1 MAGTGTSQRAPSSL
15 LIAQLA
21 RGTRRRIEQAVAPI
35 GLRPRELLAL
45 QHLSE
50 RGPSAQQA
58 LADMIGVDATNL
70 VAILNSLED
79 AGLIQRSRDR
89 ADRRRAII
97 TISRQGERLLA
108 ELDRALGQL
117 DDEILAPLT
126 HSEREILN
134 SLLTKTV
141 MHIGAECASAPDGA
155 CQS

>member
-1 MAGTGTSQRAPSSL
+1 MRGSDTGQRAPSSL

-58 LADMIGVDATNL
+58 LAEMIGVDATNI

-108 ELDRALGQL
+108 DLDHALGQL

-126 HSEREILN
+126 HSERELLN
-134 SLLTKTV
+134 TLLTKTV
-141 MHIGAECASAPDGA
+141 LHIGSECANAHDGG
-155 CQS
+155 C

>member
-1 MAGTGTSQRAPSSL
+1 MTGTDTGQQAPSSL

-21 RGTRRRIEQAVAPI
+21 RGTRRRIEQVVAPI

-45 QHLSE
+45 QHLRE

-58 LADMIGVDATNL
+58 LADMVGIDATNL

-97 TISRQGERLLA
+97 TISRGGERLLA
-108 ELDRALGQL
+108 DLDRALGQL

-126 HSEREILN
+126 RSEREMLN
-134 SLLTKTV
+134 LLLTKTV
-141 MHIGAECASAPDGA
+141 MQMGSECASSPYGG
-155 CQS
+155 C

>member
-1 MAGTGTSQRAPSSL
+1 MTGTDTGQRARSSL

-58 LADMIGVDATNL
+58 LADMIGVDATIII
-70 VAILNSLED
+70 AILNSLED

-108 ELDRALGQL
+108 DLDHALGQL

-126 HSEREILN
+126 PSERELLN
-134 SLLTKTV
+134 TLLTKTV
-141 MHIGAECASAPDGA
+141 MHIGAECASAHDGG
-155 CQS
+155 C